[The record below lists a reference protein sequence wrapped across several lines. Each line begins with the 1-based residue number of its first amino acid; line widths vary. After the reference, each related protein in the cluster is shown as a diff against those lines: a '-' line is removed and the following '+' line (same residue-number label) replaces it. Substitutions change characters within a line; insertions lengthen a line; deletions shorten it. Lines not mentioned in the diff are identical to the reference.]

1 MSTVSQTFT
10 LSDGRTLG
18 YTEYGTLSSSPP
30 IFYAHGWPSS
40 RLEAS
45 LWLDALHKT
54 NAYIISTDRPGM
66 GLSTFQPNRQI
77 LDWPQDIIELADHLA
92 IPRFKILGAS
102 AGCPY
107 ALACAA
113 KIPKER
119 LVAVDIVSGLYPV
132 SMETKTMLW
141 STRIQFFLLRRF
153 SLVVE
158 KGMDFWFT
166 SVAKAE
172 QGASSGQPNVF
183 RDRTLK
189 AMAVTSEV
197 DKRCLADE
205 KVATEIIEAFRESL
219 NQGSKGM
226 THDGKLLGGS
236 WGFELE
242 SIHSKTVC
250 LWQGELDKNCHVS
263 TAEEVI
269 RMVSGV
275 ELKVVSKEGHL
286 SLMVNRG
293 EEILRHLINAG
304 S

>member
-1 MSTVSQTFT
+1 MCTISQTLT
-10 LSDGRTLG
+10 LSNGRTLG
-18 YTEYGTLSSSPP
+18 YTECGTISSSPP
-30 IFYAHGWPSS
+30 ILYAHGWPSS

-77 LDWPQDIIELADHLA
+77 LDWPHHIIELADHLA

-119 LVAVDIVSGLYPV
+119 LIAVDIVSGLYPP
-132 SMETKTMLW
+132 SIEAKAMLL
-141 STRIQFFLLRRF
+141 SPRIQFFLLRRV
-153 SLVVE
+153 SLIVERVV
-158 KGMDFWFT
+158 DFWFA
-166 SVAKAE
+166 SVAKAKE
-172 QGASSGQPNVF
+172 GASGQPNVF

-189 AMAVTSEV
+189 AMAVTLEV

-205 KVATEIIEAFRESL
+205 KVATEMVESL
-219 NQGSKGM
+219 KQGSKGM

-236 WGFELE
+236 WSFELE

-250 LWQGELDKNCHVS
+250 LWQTRTV
-263 TAEEVI
+263 
-269 RMVSGV
+269 
-275 ELKVVSKEGHL
+275 L
-286 SLMVNRG
+286 SVLQKK
-293 EEILRHLINAG
+293 LY
-304 S
+304 